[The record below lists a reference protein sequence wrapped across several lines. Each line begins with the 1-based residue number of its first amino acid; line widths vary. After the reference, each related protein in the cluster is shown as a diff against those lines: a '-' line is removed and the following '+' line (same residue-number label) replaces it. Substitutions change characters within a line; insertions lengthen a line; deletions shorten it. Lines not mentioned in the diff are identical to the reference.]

1 MALTRKFLS
10 ALGIDAEKID
20 EIINA
25 HTETVDGLKEQ
36 LGQFKADA
44 EKLPAVQKELDEL
57 KKAAEERD
65 GKDPYKVKY
74 EAIKEEFD
82 KFKSDQAAKDAK
94 EAKKTAFREL
104 LKEAGVAEKRLDSV
118 LRVSDLDGIELDN
131 DGKIK
136 DAGKLTENIKSEWAD
151 FIESSKETGAK
162 TPTPPGNHGTSMSRA
177 DIYKKDD
184 RGRYVLDAPARQ
196 KALAELQALE
206 NE

>member
-44 EKLPAVQKELDEL
+44 EKLPSIQKELDAL

-74 EAIKEEFD
+74 EAIKEEFE

-94 EAKKTAFREL
+94 EAKKTALRAL
-104 LKEAGVAEKRLDSV
+104 LKEAGIAEKRLDSV
-118 LRVSDLDGIELDN
+118 IKVSDLDNIELDN

-136 DAGKLTENIKSEWAD
+136 DAGKLTENVKSEWAD
-151 FIESSKETGAK
+151 FIVEENKTNEK
-162 TPTPPGNHGTSMSRA
+162 TPTPPQNSATPKTRA
-177 DIYKKDD
+177 EIYKKDD
-184 RGRYVLDAPARQ
+184 KGRYILDAPARQ
-196 KALAELQALE
+196 KALAELQAAE
-206 NE
+206 NT